1 MRGSKPVKIR
11 EILRLRDLG
20 MNNVQIAQGCN
31 CSRTTVIEML
41 KRADE
46 AGLNWPEADIL
57 NDHQLK
63 QRIYPTMAGMSVK
76 KSDPDFEA
84 MNRELKRSGVNLRLL
99 WGEYKQIDADGLQYS
114 QYCERYRQWCR
125 KNNVTMHVQHKPG
138 EKLFVDWTGDTM
150 EVTNRMTGEKSRV
163 YLFVSALGVS
173 GYPYAEAF
181 YNMSMVSWIAAHVH
195 AFEYYGG
202 APRILVPDNL
212 RTGVEKAHNY
222 DPVENR
228 SYREM
233 AEHYSAAIVPA
244 RIRRPKDKAKVEN
257 AVGDIETWVMAA
269 LRNRM
274 FFSLAE
280 LNQAILERLKAF
292 SAKPFQK
299 RFGSRES
306 IFQEE
311 DRPELTPLPS
321 YEYELG
327 AWKTATVQMNY
338 HVEVEKQFYSV
349 PYTYVSQKVDV
360 RVSASCVEMF
370 TNNIRICSHPRCFGK
385 PYSYTTNTDH
395 MPPHHK
401 KYLEWDTERF
411 LGWADK
417 IGPAARDVV
426 QAILAS
432 RKVEQ
437 QAYRSCFGLL
447 KLAERYSTVRLEA
460 ACAHAVELRSPCY
473 TTVHSMLKNGM
484 DRPKAQ
490 PSSRSLPAH
499 GNIRGP
505 EYYAERR

>member
-11 EILRLRDLG
+11 EILRLRSLG
-20 MNNVQIAQGCN
+20 MSNKQIARSCN

-41 KRADE
+41 KRADD
-46 AGLNWPEADIL
+46 AGLSWPQAEAID
-57 NDHQLK
+57 DRMLK
-63 QRIYPTMAGMSVK
+63 QSIYPGMEESAVK
-76 KSDPDFEA
+76 KPAPDFEY
-84 MNRELKRSGVNLRLL
+84 MNRELKRSGVNMKLL
-99 WGEYKQIDADGLQYS
+99 WDEYKLEDPNGLQYS

-125 KNNVTMHVQHKPG
+125 KNSVTMHIQHKPG
-138 EKLFVDWTGDTM
+138 EKLFVDWAGDTM
-150 EVTNRMTGEKSRV
+150 EVVNRLTGEKNKV
-163 YLFVSALGVS
+163 YLFVCALGVS

-181 YNMSMVSWIAAHVH
+181 FNMGMASWIAAHVH

-212 RTGVEKAHNY
+212 KTGVEKAHNY

-233 AEHYSAAIVPA
+233 AEHYSTAIVPA
-244 RIRRPKDKAKVEN
+244 RIRRPKDKSKAEN

-269 LRNRM
+269 LRNRT
-274 FFSLAE
+274 FFSLSE
-280 LNQAILERLKAF
+280 LNAAVLERLKAF

-306 IFQEE
+306 VFLEE
-311 DRPELTPLPS
+311 DKPELTALPP
-321 YEYELG
+321 YAYELG

-338 HVEVEKQFYSV
+338 HIEAEKQFYSV
-349 PYTYVSQKVDV
+349 PYTYAGQKVDV
-360 RVSASCVEMF
+360 RISSSCVEVF
-370 TNNIRICSHPRCFGK
+370 KDNIRICSHPRSFGK
-385 PYSYTTNTDH
+385 PYGYITNTDH

-401 KYLEWDTERF
+401 KYLEWDGERF
-411 LGWADK
+411 LSWADK
-417 IGPAARDVV
+417 IGPSARDVV

-447 KLAERYSTVRLEA
+447 KLAERYSAARLEA
-460 ACAHAVELRSPCY
+460 ACARAIELKSPSY
-473 TTVHSMLKNGM
+473 TTVSNMLKTGM
-484 DRPKAQ
+484 DRPNTQ
-490 PSSRSLPAH
+490 PSSRHLPAH